1 MKIMKNQDIDT
12 KNPLSEKFYHYLSY
26 GNVKTARTYAYLVD
40 DFLSFINKP
49 PESVVPIDF
58 TSWFSH
64 LEHDRGFDRR
74 TVKVA
79 AYAVRKFYDS
89 IGLPALKGMVP
100 VPSVG
105 PVEEPRWLPE
115 KECFRLIGK
124 EPILCVSYDLALRIG
139 EVPLLRLDRLNLKT
153 GEVEVVRL
161 KHKDKVNKYQ
171 LKLSKWCLEVLERY
185 IHNSKLEGPQ
195 LFPVSIS
202 TIHNI
207 FKRRVQTVKADPTL
221 TFHVLRHSRITHIA
235 IHELEEKGTVDI
247 VGLAKFA
254 GHLRM
259 DTTLLYIH
267 LASKY
272 LAFKR

>member
-1 MKIMKNQDIDT
+1 MNKLNELH
-12 KNPLSEKFYHYLSY
+12 PLSQKFYDYLSY
-26 GNVKTARTYAYLVD
+26 GNPRTARTYTYLVN
-40 DFLSFINKP
+40 DFLNFIKKT
-49 PESVVPIDF
+49 PESVVPMDF

-64 LEHDRGFDRR
+64 LERNRGFDRR

-89 IGLPALKGMVP
+89 MGLSAVKGMVP
-100 VPSVG
+100 VPSIG

-115 KECFRLIGK
+115 EQCFKLIGK

-153 GEVEVVRL
+153 GEIEVVRL
-161 KHKDKVNKYQ
+161 KHKDKANKYQ
-171 LKLSKWCLEVLERY
+171 LRLSKWCLEVLQKY
-185 IHNSKLEGPQ
+185 IHNNNVGGPQ
-195 LFPVSIS
+195 LFPFSIP

-207 FKRRVQTVKADPTL
+207 FKRRSQLVHADPTL
-221 TFHVLRHSRITHIA
+221 TFHILRHSRITHIA

-272 LAFKR
+272 LAFRR